1 MKNLNKAIDF
11 LIEDLTPKE
20 EELPESE
27 PEVADQ
33 DIDAIEERIM
43 NKISETIDAKL
54 AELSK
59 RSKVEVESEEDTEE
73 GE

>member
-1 MKNLNKAIDF
+1 MKNLNKAIDY
-11 LIEDLTPKE
+11 LIDDLKPKE
-20 EELPESE
+20 EELTESE
-27 PEVADQ
+27 PEVVDQ

-59 RSKVEVESEEDTEE
+59 RSKVEVTEETTEE